1 MPIYKRGDSANW
13 YIRIG
18 RDIDR
23 SAKTASKTDAQALEA
38 KWRQELRRQTMF
50 GESPR
55 RTWDDAVLRW
65 SQDVGQHR
73 RGWETDSYRL
83 EWLTTKLSGQWL
95 EDISRQTLDDI
106 MLDRPAITPATHNHF
121 VDLVRAVLRYA
132 ARELQWVDRVPVFRR
147 RTVDNQ
153 RVRFLKD
160 WAEAER
166 LIQAM
171 PEHWRDPARFSLLTG
186 IRQSTMRDLRW
197 EWVDLKRGTMTIPAS
212 SMKSDRRVTLPITKA
227 AAEVLKRQ
235 PRDREHVFVRPD
247 GQPMGKL
254 HHKVWTAVLRRSGM
268 TGFRWHDLRHTWAS
282 WSVMGGMDLYTL
294 QRLGAW
300 ESPAMVQRYAHLGD
314 DHLRQAAEATSAQ
327 FRHIVRDQ
335 ASIQRGR
342 ARKRQKASS

>member
-1 MPIYKRGDSANW
+1 MPIYKRDDSPNW

-23 SAKTASKTDAQALEA
+23 SAGTASKTDAQALEA
-38 KWRQELRRQTMF
+38 KWRQELWRQNKM

-65 SQDVGQHR
+65 SKDVGQHR

-83 EWLTTKLSGQWL
+83 EWLTPKLSGMWL
-95 EDISRQTLDDI
+95 EDISRQTLDGI
-106 MLDRPAITPATHNHF
+106 MLDRPDITPATHNHF

-153 RVRFLKD
+153 RVTFLRD
-160 WAEAER
+160 WTEADR

-171 PEHWRDPARFSLLTG
+171 PQHWRDPARLSLLTG
-186 IRQSTMRDLRW
+186 VRQGTMRDLRW
-197 EWVDLKRGTMTIPAS
+197 EWVDLQRATMTIPAS
-212 SMKSDRRVTLPITKA
+212 SMKGDRRVTLPLTKA
-227 AAEVLKRQ
+227 ALEVVKRQ
-235 PRDREHVFVRPD
+235 PRDHEHVFVRPD
-247 GQPMGKL
+247 GRPLGKL
-254 HHKVWTAVLRRSGM
+254 HHKVWTATLRRAGM

-314 DHLRQAAEATSAQ
+314 DHLRQAAESTSAQ
-327 FRHIVRDQ
+327 FRHIVRDR
-335 ASIQRGR
+335 ASFQRGS
-342 ARKRQKASS
+342 ARKRRKGGS